1 MSKIKTKQNTI
12 GCDACHV
19 SVRNTMEQ
27 WGQWGQMEQWGQWE
41 QWGRTIEYCCRTI
54 EPLFWRT
61 MGAKSDAEL
70 FICPY

>member
-27 WGQWGQMEQWGQWE
+27 WGQWGQMEQWGRWEQWGQWE
-41 QWGRTIEYCCRTI
+41 QWGLIQ
-54 EPLFWRT
+54 
-61 MGAKSDAEL
+61 GV
-70 FICPY
+70 